1 MPEVK
6 KRHYRETLL
15 LAYPV
20 ALTQLSHMMAGIA
33 DSVMVGKIGA
43 APLAAASLANGVFS
57 IFLLFCIGIS
67 YGLTPLIAKADS
79 EGKKEQIGKLFK
91 NSLAI
96 NTSVVTTLAILLF
109 FGADLLHHVGQ
120 DAEVAALAVPYLRIL
135 TCSMLPLILFFTG
148 KQFAEGLSLTKQ
160 AMYAGIVANLANVGM
175 NYLFIYGFAFIPA
188 MGLNGAGLATLIARV
203 IMGIWL
209 LIYILFGKTFAS
221 YREILLDKSIR
232 VSKKLCRDILRI
244 GIPSGFQFI
253 FEVGAF
259 AAAAVMA
266 GRIGKYEQAAHQI
279 ALTLAAA
286 SYMAVSGLG
295 SAAAVRV
302 GKFLGSNDV
311 LGMKKSGFA
320 AVYLAVLFMA
330 FCAGI
335 FIFGNH
341 ALPPLFM
348 SPRSPDFTTVTKIAS
363 LLLII
368 AAFFQ
373 LSDGIQVVTLGALRG
388 LGDAKIPSAISFL
401 AYWVVGIPL
410 GYILAFHFHIG
421 VKGIW
426 IGLLTGLSVS
436 AALLLLRF
444 NKLIIKKMKKN

>member
-1 MPEVK
+1 MPEK
-6 KRHYRETLL
+6 KQRHYRETLL

-57 IFLLFCIGIS
+57 IFLLFGIGIS
-67 YGLTPLIAKADS
+67 YGLTPLVAKADS
-79 EGKKEQIGKLFK
+79 GGEKERIGELFK
-91 NSLAI
+91 NSFGI
-96 NTSVVTTLAILLF
+96 NASVVAVLTLALF
-109 FGADLLHHVGQ
+109 FGADLLHHAGQ
-120 DAEVAALAVPYLRIL
+120 DPEVAALAVPYLQIL
-135 TCSMLPLILFFTG
+135 ACSMLPLILFFTG

-175 NYLFIYGFAFIPA
+175 NYLFIYGFGPVPA

-203 IMGIWL
+203 MMGLWMF
-209 LIYILFGKTFAS
+209 IYIRSARIFAPYRKILFDKTVG
-221 YREILLDKSIR
+221 I
-232 VSKKLCRDILRI
+232 SKKLCREILRI
-244 GIPSGFQFI
+244 GVPSGFQFI

-259 AAAAVMA
+259 AAAAVLA

-295 SAAAVRV
+295 SAATVRV

-311 LGMKKSGFA
+311 LGMRKSGFT
-320 AVYLAVLFMA
+320 AVHMAVLFMTL
-330 FCAGI
+330 CAVL
-335 FIFGNH
+335 FIFGNRV
-341 ALPPLFM
+341 LPPLFM
-348 SPRSPDFTTVTKIAS
+348 SPESSDFTVVTKIAS

-401 AYWVVGIPL
+401 AYWIIGIPL
-410 GYILAFHFHIG
+410 GYVLAFHLGMG
-421 VKGIW
+421 VQGIW
-426 IGLLTGLSVS
+426 VGLLTGLSVS

-444 NKLIIKKMKKN
+444 NRQILKKMKKS